1 MQRVSLQPGYVIH
14 QRDFKDSSRII
25 ECYTQDYGRVALVA
39 KGVRSSKK
47 GFQYLLQPFLPLKL
61 SWAGRGELPTL
72 THVEMNAASS
82 PHLQGKALFC
92 GFYLN
97 ELIVRLTHRH
107 DASPELY
114 QCYLEALSTLDQ
126 PDQEEPT
133 LRRFEVQMLDI
144 LGYGLQLEVDGNGE
158 PIDPH
163 QQYYYHVETGPMT
176 TPIPGIQHIP
186 TSGETLLALS
196 AGLPLANEK
205 QQQESRRLMR
215 SVLQFHLGG
224 KPLQSRRVYQQLF
237 KS

>member
-47 GFQYLLQPFLPLKL
+47 GAQYLLQPFLPIKL
-61 SWAGRGELPTL
+61 SWMGRGDLPTL
-72 THVEMNAASS
+72 TQVEMNTA
-82 PHLQGKALFC
+82 PTPNLHGKALYC

-114 QCYLEALSTLDQ
+114 QCYQEALSTLDR

-133 LRRFEVQMLDI
+133 LRRFEVQMLNI
-144 LGYGLQLEVDGNGE
+144 LGYGLQLEMDVNGE
-158 PIDPH
+158 QIDPH
-163 QQYYYHVETGPMT
+163 QQYYYHVETGPTT
-176 TPIPGIQHIP
+176 TPIPGMQNIP
-186 TSGETLLALS
+186 TSGETLLALA